1 MADAQA
7 ALDKGNTK
15 VEEAKA
21 RESIAFEKLKAAR
34 SQLAEAQAA
43 TRDATNSR
51 LEEQKKVVVLEN
63 ELERGSN
70 THEYEAAKKAAREA
84 MEAAKKALFDAKI
97 QEKEASEK
105 NQDEFESCGS

>member
-15 VEEAKA
+15 VEESKA

-34 SQLAEAQAA
+34 SQLTEAQAA
-43 TRDATNSR
+43 TREATNSR

-70 THEYEAAKKAAREA
+70 THEYEAAKKA
-84 MEAAKKALFDAKI
+84 LFDAKI

-105 NQDEFESCGS
+105 IKMNLKAAGPEAE